1 MSADLVGNIV
11 LMSNDSETGINIR
24 GNATSVVANKLVDTG
39 WNFTTAGVTV
49 GDTVINVE
57 TGSTATL
64 DAIDSATTLS
74 LSADIM
80 KTTGDEYLITDS
92 ATVVVVYVEH
102 MDEVSN
108 KILKIIKAAQSSG
121 NWDEGPKDTSILDLL
136 RVEFRY
142 SVRGFIA
149 SSDKSGFNSLF
160 KKGGVF
166 NMTWDG
172 DNHDVNIDKLS
183 IAKSAKFGEQDER
196 RVIFTV
202 IEGVDTA

>member
-24 GNATSVVANKLVDTG
+24 GNATSVVANKLVDTS
-39 WNFTTAGVTV
+39 WHFITAGVSVTDIV
-49 GDTVINVE
+49 VNVE
-57 TGSTATL
+57 SGERATVTAL
-64 DAIDSATTLS
+64 DSATTLS

-102 MDEVSN
+102 MDEVGN
-108 KILKIIKAAQSSG
+108 KILKIIKAGRGSAK
-121 NWDEGPKDTSILDLL
+121 WELGPQDASILDLL

-149 SSDKSGFNSLF
+149 SSDKVNFFALL
-160 KKGGVF
+160 KKGGIF

-172 DNHDVNIDKLS
+172 GNHDVNIDKLS
-183 IAKSAKFGEQDER
+183 IAKGAKFGEQDER